1 MQVDFVV
8 PGTPRTPQTSSSKSR
23 NDWKARVRAAAVT
36 AWPKGHPPFT
46 EELSVTIFHFYTE
59 ITNIDVDGIAKLILD
74 ALKGVVIEDDNLI
87 SQVLLRKTNQVGLL
101 VSNPTPVL
109 ADTLGSH
116 DSFVYVRL
124 GNAPDH
130 KELPQ

>member
-1 MQVDFVV
+1 MQVDFVI
-8 PGTPRTPQTSSSKSR
+8 PGTPRTPQTKSQKSR
-23 NDWKARVRAAAVT
+23 NDWKARVRAAAEQ
-36 AWPKGHPPFT
+36 ARPKTHPPFT
-46 EELSVTIFHFYTE
+46 EELSAIIVHFYTE
-59 ITNIDVDGIAKLILD
+59 ATNIDVDGIAKLILD
-74 ALKGVVIEDDNLI
+74 ALKGAVIEDDGLI
-87 SQVLLRKTNQVGLL
+87 SQVVLRKTNQAGLV
-101 VSNPTPVL
+101 VSNPPPIL